1 MAGGPLT
8 WACVEDGFYV
18 ASRGTVL
25 LGYIDRIETARYQ
38 VCDADA
44 HSLGFFAALEP
55 AMRLLESVSSGG
67 PALVERPEGA
77 EQEDG
82 DEH

>member
-1 MAGGPLT
+1 MVETEGPLT
-8 WACVEDGFYV
+8 WASVEDGFYV

-25 LGYIDRIETARYQ
+25 LGYIDRIDADRYQ

-55 AMRLLESVSSGG
+55 AMRRLESAGG
-67 PALVERPEGA
+67 APRAPRTG
-77 EQEDG
+77 G
-82 DEH
+82 R